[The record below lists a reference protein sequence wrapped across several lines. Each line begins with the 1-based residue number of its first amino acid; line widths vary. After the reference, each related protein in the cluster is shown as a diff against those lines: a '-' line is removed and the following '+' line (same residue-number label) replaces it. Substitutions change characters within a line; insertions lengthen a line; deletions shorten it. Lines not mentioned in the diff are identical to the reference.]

1 MENNL
6 VDDME
11 EDYFSIDN
19 ILQGLRLG
27 KYREQLST
35 ELAYSFSGKI
45 TDFNVWSRAL
55 GHQDMIAWTNCQAA
69 NLNPD
74 LGEIISHLFTLSFL
88 ISHFSFL
95 VQLTG
100 RHRPGSSQVYLRFRI
115 VWRRSVTGG
124 HRDGSS
130 SRTRP
135 SSTAAS
141 TPATCST
148 PTWASAT
155 PGRRTTS

>member
-1 MENNL
+1 MSLYYNGEVTNVENNL

-55 GHQDMIAWTNCQAA
+55 GHQDMIAWTKCQAA

-74 LGEIISHLFTLSFL
+74 LGESISHLFIFSFL
-88 ISHFSFL
+88 ISNFSFSIL
-95 VQLTG
+95 F
-100 RHRPGSSQVYLRFRI
+100 S
-115 VWRRSVTGG
+115 
-124 HRDGSS
+124 
-130 SRTRP
+130 
-135 SSTAAS
+135 
-141 TPATCST
+141 
-148 PTWASAT
+148 
-155 PGRRTTS
+155 